1 MRHAAREECG
11 PRRTRTKGKM
21 KDFINSEHGTL
32 PLKERKYVSLTTDTG
47 FKAVFADRSN
57 SEILVQTLNLFLPAG
72 EKVDRIE
79 QYLDREKDPDFSG
92 GKRTSVD
99 LVCRSPD
106 GRHFI
111 VEMQVES
118 QSYFFPR
125 CMYYASKEYRSSL
138 ESGGRY
144 DSLRPV
150 FVLSFLSH
158 SLPHAEEGR
167 WWSHG
172 EYVSDYTMR
181 DTRTGEVAERT
192 ISCIFVE
199 LGRFRKRA
207 SECRDNQDTLLWL
220 FKHGSVLE
228 GLPSELPRS
237 EYVEELMAA
246 CELAAFP
253 SEKRRKYESD
263 MINEMDIWAMK
274 DFARKEGVAEG
285 KAAGLAESTAA
296 IARRMLENGLSAE
309 MVSACTGLDE
319 QEVKALAA
327 AETAQP
333 SEMSKSDETAQPNE
347 AA

>member
-1 MRHAAREECG
+1 M
-11 PRRTRTKGKM
+11 
-21 KDFINSEHGTL
+21 
-32 PLKERKYVSLTTDTG
+32 
-47 FKAVFADRSN
+47 
-57 SEILVQTLNLFLPAG
+57 
-72 EKVDRIE
+72 
-79 QYLDREKDPDFSG
+79 
-92 GKRTSVD
+92 
-99 LVCRSPD
+99 
-106 GRHFI
+106 
-111 VEMQVES
+111 
-118 QSYFFPR
+118 
-125 CMYYASKEYRSSL
+125 
-138 ESGGRY
+138 
-144 DSLRPV
+144 
-150 FVLSFLSH
+150 
-158 SLPHAEEGR
+158 
-167 WWSHG
+167 
-172 EYVSDYTMR
+172 SDYTMR

-274 DFARKEGVAEG
+274 DFARKEGIAKGLAEG
-285 KAAGLAESTAA
+285 EAAGLAKGIAEEKSA

-327 AETAQP
+327 EETAQP
-333 SEMSKSDETAQPNE
+333 DKTTLGETSQSDKTVQPDE